1 MWGEEGRGEDS
12 GRLKH
17 GTQIPPCPYS
27 SGSELGDQWLQ
38 LDASILLF
46 QLLLHHLCTL
56 VVCRGEEGQGGGCG
70 IQVEKG
76 VWQYG
81 GSEVMYR

>member
-17 GTQIPPCPYS
+17 GRQISPCPYS
-27 SGSELGDQWLQ
+27 SGSELGDQRLQ

-56 VVCRGEEGQGGGCG
+56 VLCRGGEGRGEGRGGGCG
-70 IQVEKG
+70 KQVGKG
-76 VWQYG
+76 VW
-81 GSEVMYR
+81 